1 MERTAPCREPRFVP
15 SVRKHSAPEMPT
27 DVRNIPSGQGL
38 WDERISIRKLVSENR
53 KSTHQS
59 RLGQP
64 RRATC
69 GTLHSPVCKAP
80 LGELTRRQVRGSVA
94 ALFGSSWPVMP
105 SCLPLSQRYMGDIR
119 SSTSATELLG
129 GHCCSARRAAAPF
142 KRTGFRQNRP
152 FRFVSKR
159 PKPRR
164 LVSIYSPA
172 RIAASPMNV
181 SRWQCARAGCGCGR
195 RLCGTAPE

>member
-27 DVRNIPSGQGL
+27 DVRNIPSGNGL

-59 RLGQP
+59 RLRQP

-69 GTLHSPVCKAP
+69 GTLQSPVCKAP

-129 GHCCSARRAAAPF
+129 GHCCSAAAQRLRSNGWCSGKIARSGSSAKDRSHADLSVFILRRGLQPV
-142 KRTGFRQNRP
+142 R
-152 FRFVSKR
+152 
-159 PKPRR
+159 
-164 LVSIYSPA
+164 
-172 RIAASPMNV
+172 
-181 SRWQCARAGCGCGR
+181 
-195 RLCGTAPE
+195 